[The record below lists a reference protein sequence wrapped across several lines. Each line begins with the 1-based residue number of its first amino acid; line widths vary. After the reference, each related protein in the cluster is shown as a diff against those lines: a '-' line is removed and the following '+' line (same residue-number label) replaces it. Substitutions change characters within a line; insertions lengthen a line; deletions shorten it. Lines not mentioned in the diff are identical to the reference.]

1 MMLVLLRLCAVDA
14 LLLTTRV
21 VACSEQD
28 TAGCLSNTNKVTGSW
43 GTHDAILTDQ
53 KLLDTVSST
62 NLCDQLGDLW
72 VVVAAISTNNEEGS
86 LRAFRDRLDDRGNKV
101 LRVVLLLEN
110 LDLLAQTRAE
120 RMSVCVFAGR
130 KLNRI

>member
-1 MMLVLLRLCAVDA
+1 
-14 LLLTTRV
+14 
-21 VACSEQD
+21 
-28 TAGCLSNTNKVTGSW
+28 
-43 GTHDAILTDQ
+43 
-53 KLLDTVSST
+53 
-62 NLCDQLGDLW
+62 LGDLW
-72 VVVAAISTNNEEGS
+72 VVVATISTNNEEGS

-110 LDLLAQTRAE
+110 LDLLAQTGAE